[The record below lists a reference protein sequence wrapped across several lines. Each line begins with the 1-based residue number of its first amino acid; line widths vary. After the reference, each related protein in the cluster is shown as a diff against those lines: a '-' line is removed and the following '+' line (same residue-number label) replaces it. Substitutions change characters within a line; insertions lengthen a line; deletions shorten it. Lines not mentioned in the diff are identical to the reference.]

1 MLSVY
6 RFTWTLAGRLR
17 QHWGLTMSKLVLRF
31 LKKKGSTATTIEY
44 GLVTIVIWVALNMVL
59 NNVATQLN

>member
-6 RFTWTLAGRLR
+6 KIHMDIGGTSPPTL
-17 QHWGLTMSKLVLRF
+17 GLTMSKLILRF
-31 LKKKGSTATTIEY
+31 LKKGSTATAIEY
-44 GLVTIVIWVALNMVL
+44 GLVAIVIWVALNMVL